1 MRQEITAEEYLKDPC
16 GASSLPFWKT
26 EQTEIPQG
34 MQIVPEDQF
43 DAAACKGTAEPY
55 FRLICR
61 PAECVRP
68 EIPEGFELAACS
80 TEEYAQHINSCY
92 EQEGVTIEEVNA
104 WRLRPVYD
112 PELWSA
118 VKDRKNKKIAAT
130 GIAEIDRRIG
140 EGILEWIQVSPEYR
154 RRGLGQ
160 YVVKELLYRMKE
172 KAGFVT
178 VSGKM
183 KNENVDTAALSYA
196 MTVHSLVDRQM
207 DMITAGLSDAAG
219 VSGLT
224 KDMTEY
230 IQWFCKLMEV

>member
-34 MQIVPEDQF
+34 MKIVPEDQF

-61 PAECVRP
+61 PAECVQP
-68 EIPEGFELAACS
+68 EMPEGFETVVCS
-80 TEEYAQHINSCY
+80 VDEYAQHINSCY
-92 EQEGVTIEEVNA
+92 ELEGVTPQEVNE

-112 PELWSA
+112 PELWIA
-118 VKDRKNKKIAAT
+118 VKDRKNGKIAAT

-160 YVVKELLYRMKE
+160 YVVKELLCRMKE

-183 KNENVDTAALSYA
+183 KNENNPYGMYTACGFGEGK
-196 MTVHSLVDRQM
+196 VWV
-207 DMITAGLSDAAG
+207 
-219 VSGLT
+219 VVN
-224 KDMTEY
+224 
-230 IQWFCKLMEV
+230 EVGSRR

>member
-1 MRQEITAEEYLKDPC
+1 MRQEITAEEYMKDPC

-61 PAECVRP
+61 PAECVQP

-104 WRLRPVYD
+104 WRLRSVYD
-112 PELWSA
+112 PELWIA

-183 KNENVDTAALSYA
+183 KNENNPYGMYTACGFGEGKVWVVVNEGGSK
-196 MTVHSLVDRQM
+196 REE
-207 DMITAGLSDAAG
+207 I
-219 VSGLT
+219 
-224 KDMTEY
+224 
-230 IQWFCKLMEV
+230 FN